1 MKSTPIENKRWFNIS
16 VAILGTSIALVCML
30 MIRSYIPK
38 SDQHTHLALAIL
50 FIGAVSGF
58 VGLFRLILPLI
69 LVKLF
74 PKLDE

>member
-1 MKSTPIENKRWFNIS
+1 MKSTPLEYKRWFNIT
-16 VAILGTSIALVCML
+16 VTILGASIALVCML

-38 SDQHTHLALAIL
+38 TDQHTQFALALL

-58 VGLFRLILPLI
+58 VGLLRLFLPLI
-69 LVKLF
+69 LVKVF